1 MAHLPQHISNATLRL
16 LLAPGI
22 GPVTLRK
29 LRERFGSDERA
40 AEVTVTEL
48 ADLHG
53 IGRQTAT
60 SLRKAIDESRPDQE
74 REAMQQ
80 AGVQL
85 ILHGDEDYPALLAA
99 IPDPPAALWIK
110 GEFKDEDRL
119 AICIVG
125 SRKCTTYGREQA
137 GRFAALLAESGL
149 TIISGGALGIDGA
162 AHRGALQAGGRTVIV
177 MGCGLAHSYPPE
189 HESLFQKAIDGH
201 GAMVSEYPM
210 RTEPLARHFPRRN
223 RIISG
228 LSLGVLVVEA
238 ARRSG
243 ALITARVAAE
253 DHGREVM
260 ALPGRVDSN
269 ASEGSLDLIQKGG
282 AALVV
287 DPSDVIELLE
297 SPARHSFHGT
307 HESRYV
313 GESQL
318 FETVS
323 QPAQPRRE
331 VGSLTDAQRTILNA
345 IESPLTMDELS
356 TTTGLAPQTL
366 RAEITMLEIQK
377 RVVREGSRIAAR
389 SSRRR

>member
-1 MAHLPQHISNATLRL
+1 MAHLPQHISDATLRL

-40 AEVTVTEL
+40 AEVTVAEL

-243 ALITARVAAE
+243 ALITAHVAAE

-260 ALPGRVDSN
+260 ALPGRVDSP
-269 ASEGSLDLIQKGG
+269 ASAGCHQLLQEGA

-287 DPSDVIELLE
+287 NHADVLRQLDASSHLMRGALEAAGHEGASDGSTLFDSNLTPGQRAIVEVLRDAGQAMLVDQLAARTRLPVNQLLADLTLLE
-297 SPARHSFHGT
+297 IRGRVRKDRSG
-307 HESRYV
+307 
-313 GESQL
+313 
-318 FETVS
+318 VS
-323 QPAQPRRE
+323 LK
-331 VGSLTDAQRTILNA
+331 G
-345 IESPLTMDELS
+345 
-356 TTTGLAPQTL
+356 
-366 RAEITMLEIQK
+366 
-377 RVVREGSRIAAR
+377 
-389 SSRRR
+389 

>member
-1 MAHLPQHISNATLRL
+1 MAHLPQHISDATLRL
-16 LLAPGI
+16 FLAPGI

-29 LRERFGSDERA
+29 LRERFESDERA
-40 AEVTVTEL
+40 AEATIAEL
-48 ADLHG
+48 ADIQG

-74 REAMQQ
+74 LENMQEV
-80 AGVQL
+80 GVQL
-85 ILHGDEDYPALLAA
+85 ILQGDEDYPALLAA

-119 AICIVG
+119 ALSIVG

-137 GRFAALLAESGL
+137 GRFATLLAESGL

-189 HESLFQKAIDGH
+189 HESLFLKAIDGH

-260 ALPGRVDSN
+260 ALPGRVDSP
-269 ASEGSLDLIQKGG
+269 ASAGCHQLLQGGG
-282 AALVV
+282 AALVINHADVLRQLDASSHLLRGALEAAGHDGASDGATLFDSNLTPGQLAIVEVLRDAGQAMLV
-287 DPSDVIELLE
+287 DQLAARTRLPVNQLMADLTLLE
-297 SPARHSFHGT
+297 IRGRIHKDHSG
-307 HESRYV
+307 
-313 GESQL
+313 
-318 FETVS
+318 VS
-323 QPAQPRRE
+323 
-331 VGSLTDAQRTILNA
+331 L
-345 IESPLTMDELS
+345 
-356 TTTGLAPQTL
+356 
-366 RAEITMLEIQK
+366 K
-377 RVVREGSRIAAR
+377 K
-389 SSRRR
+389 

>member
-1 MAHLPQHISNATLRL
+1 MAHLPQHISDATLRL

-119 AICIVG
+119 ALCIVG

-243 ALITARVAAE
+243 ALITAHVAAE

-260 ALPGRVDSN
+260 ALPGRVDSP
-269 ASEGSLDLIQKGG
+269 ASAGCHQLLQEGA

-287 DPSDVIELLE
+287 NHADVLRQLDASSHLMRGALEAAGHEGASDGSTLFDGNLTPGQLAIVEVLRDAGQAMLVDQLAARTRLPVNQLLADLTLLE
-297 SPARHSFHGT
+297 IRGRVRKDQSG
-307 HESRYV
+307 
-313 GESQL
+313 
-318 FETVS
+318 VS
-323 QPAQPRRE
+323 LK
-331 VGSLTDAQRTILNA
+331 V
-345 IESPLTMDELS
+345 
-356 TTTGLAPQTL
+356 
-366 RAEITMLEIQK
+366 
-377 RVVREGSRIAAR
+377 
-389 SSRRR
+389 

>member
-119 AICIVG
+119 ALCIVG

-243 ALITARVAAE
+243 ALITAHVAAE

-260 ALPGRVDSN
+260 ALPGRVDSP
-269 ASEGSLDLIQKGG
+269 ASAGCHQLLQEGA

-287 DPSDVIELLE
+287 NHADVLRQLDASSHLMRGALEAAGHEGASDGATLFDGNLTPGQLAIVEVLRDAGQAMLVDQLAARTRLPVNQLLADLTLLE
-297 SPARHSFHGT
+297 IRGRVRKDRSGI
-307 HESRYV
+307 
-313 GESQL
+313 
-318 FETVS
+318 
-323 QPAQPRRE
+323 
-331 VGSLTDAQRTILNA
+331 SL
-345 IESPLTMDELS
+345 
-356 TTTGLAPQTL
+356 
-366 RAEITMLEIQK
+366 K
-377 RVVREGSRIAAR
+377 V
-389 SSRRR
+389 

>member
-1 MAHLPQHISNATLRL
+1 MAHLPQHISDATLRL

-119 AICIVG
+119 ALCIVG

-243 ALITARVAAE
+243 ALITAHVAAE

-260 ALPGRVDSN
+260 ALPGRVDSP
-269 ASEGSLDLIQKGG
+269 ASAGCHQLLQEGA

-287 DPSDVIELLE
+287 NHADVLRQLDASSHLMRGALEAAGHEGASDGATLFDGNLTPGQRAIVEVLRDAGQAMLVDQLAARTRLPVNQLLADLTLLE
-297 SPARHSFHGT
+297 IRGRVRKDQSG
-307 HESRYV
+307 
-313 GESQL
+313 
-318 FETVS
+318 VS
-323 QPAQPRRE
+323 
-331 VGSLTDAQRTILNA
+331 
-345 IESPLTMDELS
+345 
-356 TTTGLAPQTL
+356 L
-366 RAEITMLEIQK
+366 R
-377 RVVREGSRIAAR
+377 G
-389 SSRRR
+389 